1 MSAALRNVGEYRG
14 PFIDYALI
22 EKKNESGFGGLSLK
36 VQIQAAEVWM
46 TPEGGTDPQWLD
58 CSAWDGHGEGYLVLI
73 SKAGKVNEGQIQR
86 LIKFAGWD
94 GDFQSMA
101 DRTWVP
107 EPVRFDIAEDNYNN
121 QISYRINWINQ
132 FDSEPGGGGNVDA
145 DEAKRLMSQYGPAI
159 RAIAANAKQKPA
171 PAAGKPATP
180 AAPSG
185 GRKPPQ
191 RRQPPASPANATA
204 APVAPSQDGGD
215 DSGDGLPF

>member
-14 PFIDYALI
+14 PFIDYALV

-46 TPEGGTDPQWLD
+46 TPEGATDPQWLD

-86 LIKFAGWD
+86 LIKHAGWD

-107 EPVRFDIAEDNYNN
+107 QPIRFDIAEDTYNG
-121 QISYRINWINQ
+121 QINYRINWINAY
-132 FDSEPGGGGNVDA
+132 DSEPGGGGNVDSDA
-145 DEAKRLMSQYGPAI
+145 AKRLNSQFGPAI
-159 RAIAANAKQKPA
+159 RAIASNAKGKPA
-171 PAAGKPATP
+171 PAAGKPSTP
-180 AAPSG
+180 AASNG
-185 GRKPPQ
+185 RRKPPQ
-191 RRQPPASPANATA
+191 RRQPPAAQAGTA
-204 APVAPSQDGGD
+204 AVPVAPPQDGG
-215 DSGDGLPF
+215 GDIPF